1 MATVSMHK
9 DLRRDWRR
17 WNRAERII
25 AMLLGALLAFALPV
39 VLVIAA
45 PAP

>member
-1 MATVSMHK
+1 MGASSMRK

-17 WNRAERII
+17 WNRTERLI
-25 AMLLGALLAFALPV
+25 ATLLGALLAMALPA

-45 PAP
+45 A

>member
-1 MATVSMHK
+1 MAGLSMRK

-17 WNRAERII
+17 WNRAERVV

-39 VLVIAA
+39 VIVAAA
-45 PAP
+45 PGP

>member
-1 MATVSMHK
+1 VATVSIRK

-17 WNRAERII
+17 WNGAERVI
-25 AMLLGALLAFALPV
+25 ALLLGALLAFALPV

-45 PAP
+45 PTP